1 MNILDKIM
9 KKLDEKLRGMNDRE
23 LKWVQYI
30 ALIIA
35 IIGEIA
41 IFVLSAT
48 WFDNFI
54 GHILAA
60 LSFIFTFYLILDMIF
75 DISIDMDKRQKE
87 KDDSNKKIIKIN
99 DYKKYKKGE

>member
-9 KKLDEKLRGMNDRE
+9 KKLDEKLKGMNDGE

-60 LSFIFTFYLILDMIF
+60 LSFIFAFYLILDMIF

>member
-30 ALIIA
+30 ALIVA

-60 LSFIFTFYLILDMIF
+60 LSFIFAFYLILDMIF

>member
-9 KKLDEKLRGMNDRE
+9 KKLDEKLKGMNDGE

-60 LSFIFTFYLILDMIF
+60 LSFIFAFYLILDMIF
-75 DISIDMDKRQKE
+75 DISIDIDMDKRLKKR
-87 KDDSNKKIIKIN
+87 KDKKDKS
-99 DYKKYKKGE
+99 DKK